1 MTKHTISKKM
11 FKNFVT
17 PIISDIDG
25 KKYEDAIVKYANM
38 TEVLRL
44 YYGIDEVDEYSY
56 FDVND
61 IDKMGYGK
69 IRKYIKF

>member
-1 MTKHTISKKM
+1 
-11 FKNFVT
+11 
-17 PIISDIDG
+17 
-25 KKYEDAIVKYANM
+25 M